1 MVRAPGSCEPQP
13 TWQQLNGPGQCD
25 SARELL
31 QPVFEQFVEE
41 AVPGGHFP
49 EPPLS

>member
-1 MVRAPGSCEPQP
+1 
-13 TWQQLNGPGQCD
+13 LNGPGQSD

-31 QPVFEQFVEE
+31 QPVFDQFVEE

-49 EPPLS
+49 EPRLPRFSNDEARLAPANPS